1 MKKKIIVIN
10 LLLSLVLAP
19 GSIFAKSFT
28 DVKNSGKTEW
38 AYKYVEELS
47 NKNILNGYEDGTFR
61 PNNPVSFLETMQIIK
76 TLINPSEDDM
86 RLARET
92 YMETANA
99 NGVIDWAKDAICF
112 NLYHGTITEKTLIN
126 ARERGFLDNKL
137 YPNRNSIAVYFA
149 RALNINKS
157 KDTSNLKYKDK
168 KKINPLTI
176 EYLPNLV
183 NSKIFT
189 STGSEGY
196 FNGNLAIRRSEMA
209 VITSKS
215 LEHFNSNLD
224 KVRKHKEVNAEDLLV
239 NTEENNKDIKN
250 NSLDKDNNIDKNTIL
265 DNSDLN
271 AKPHDGVGE
280 LEAAEANIPINFKG
294 QVIEIIDSK
303 NVSFIRIKVI
313 ESDSDRF
320 GTGQIITVNTFRKHN
335 INDIVEGSGILGE
348 NSLTNIKLKWY

>member
-265 DNSDLN
+265 DNNDLN
-271 AKPHDGVGE
+271 TKPHDGVGE

-348 NSLTNIKLKWY
+348 NSLTNIKLK

>member
-10 LLLSLVLAP
+10 LLLSLVLVP

-47 NKNILNGYEDGTFR
+47 NKNILNGYEDRTFR

-86 RLARET
+86 KLARET

-112 NLYHGTITEKTLIN
+112 NLYHGTITEKTLIH

-250 NSLDKDNNIDKNTIL
+250 NSLVKDNDIDKNTIL
-265 DNSDLN
+265 DNKDLN

-303 NVSFIRIKVI
+303 NVSFIRLKVI

-320 GTGQIITVNTFRKHN
+320 GPGQIITVNTFRKHN

-348 NSLTNIKLKWY
+348 NSLTNIKLK

>member
-10 LLLSLVLAP
+10 LLLSLLLAP

-38 AYKYVEELS
+38 TYKYVEELS

-112 NLYHGTITEKTLIN
+112 NLYHGTITEKTLMH

-168 KKINPLTI
+168 KKINSLTI

-215 LEHFNSNLD
+215 LEHFNNNLD

-250 NSLDKDNNIDKNTIL
+250 NSLVKDNNIDKNTIL
-265 DNSDLN
+265 DNMDLN
-271 AKPHDGVGE
+271 AKPHDVVGE

-303 NVSFIRIKVI
+303 NVSFIRLKVI

-320 GTGQIITVNTFRKHN
+320 GPGQIITVNTFRKHN

-348 NSLTNIKLKWY
+348 NSLTNIKLK

>member
-47 NKNILNGYEDGTFR
+47 KKNILNGYEDGTFR

-76 TLINPSEDDM
+76 TLLNPSEDDM
-86 RLARET
+86 RLAREA

-196 FNGNLAIRRSEMA
+196 FNGSLAIRRSEMA

-215 LEHFNSNLD
+215 LEHFNNNLD

-265 DNSDLN
+265 DNNDLN

-280 LEAAEANIPINFKG
+280 LEAAQANIPINFKG

-303 NVSFIRIKVI
+303 NVSFIRVKVI

-348 NSLTNIKLKWY
+348 NSLTNIKLK

>member
-76 TLINPSEDDM
+76 TLSNPTDDEM
-86 RLARET
+86 KLAREA
-92 YMETANA
+92 YMEMANA

-215 LEHFNSNLD
+215 FEHFKNNLD

-280 LEAAEANIPINFKG
+280 LEAAQANIPINFNG

-348 NSLTNIKLKWY
+348 NSLTNIKLK

>member
-1 MKKKIIVIN
+1 MKKKIIAI
-10 LLLSLVLAP
+10 SLVFSIILAP

-76 TLINPSEDDM
+76 TLSNPSDDEM
-86 RLARET
+86 KLAREA
-92 YMETANA
+92 YMEMANA

-149 RALNINKS
+149 RALNIEKS
-157 KDTSNLKYKDK
+157 QDRSNLKYKDM
-168 KKINPLTI
+168 KKIHPLTM

-183 NSKIFT
+183 NSNIFT
-189 STGSEGY
+189 NTGSEGN
-196 FNGNLAIRRSEMA
+196 FNGNLAIRRSEIA
-209 VITSKS
+209 VLTSKS
-215 LEHFNSNLD
+215 LEYFNKNLD
-224 KVRKHKEVNAEDLLV
+224 KVRKPKDVNTEDLLV
-239 NTEENNKDIKN
+239 KPEDNKASEN
-250 NSLDKDNNIDKNTIL
+250 NSLSKDNNKNEKDSIL
-265 DNSDLN
+265 VNKDLN
-271 AKPHDGVGE
+271 NKTIDYRD

-294 QVIEIIDSK
+294 QVIEIIQSK
-303 NVSFIRIKVI
+303 NVNFIRIKVT

-320 GTGQIITVNTFRKHN
+320 GPGQVITVNTFRKHN
-335 INDIVEGSGILGE
+335 INDIVEGYGILGE
-348 NSLTNIKLKWY
+348 NSLTNIELK

>member
-47 NKNILNGYEDGTFR
+47 KKNILNGYEDGTFR

-76 TLINPSEDDM
+76 TLLNPSEDDM
-86 RLARET
+86 RLAREA

-215 LEHFNSNLD
+215 LEHFKNNLD

-303 NVSFIRIKVI
+303 NVSFIRLKVI